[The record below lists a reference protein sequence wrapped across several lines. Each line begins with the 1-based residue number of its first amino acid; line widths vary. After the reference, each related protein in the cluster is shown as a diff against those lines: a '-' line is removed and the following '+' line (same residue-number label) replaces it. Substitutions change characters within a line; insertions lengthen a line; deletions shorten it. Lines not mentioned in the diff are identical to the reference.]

1 MSAILIAD
9 FITMMTSPV
18 EEIKSRLDIVEVLGG
33 YLRLQKTGTNYRA
46 VCPFHSEKSP
56 SFFISP
62 SRQIWHCFGC
72 GKGGDI
78 FGFVKEIENIEFV
91 DALKIL
97 AQKANVE
104 LKPQDPKL
112 QNERQR
118 LLEICELT
126 TKFFEKQLSQSQ
138 KGQQAKDY
146 LLTRGLSQKSFEE
159 WRVGYSPNTWNS
171 LTDFLAEKGYKKD
184 EMAKAGIAIKK
195 ENSFDV
201 YDRFRGRI
209 MFPIFDLNS
218 QVVGFGGR
226 VFEQTEETA
235 KYINTP
241 QTLIY
246 DKSGILYGLNKAKAE
261 IRKEDKCIVVE
272 GYTDAI
278 LSHQAGTK
286 VAVAASGTALTLF
299 QLKLLKRYSDNIFTC
314 FDMDVAGD
322 SATKRGINLAQAQG
336 FNIKVMTLPDGLDP
350 ADFILKEGGEAWK
363 DRINKAKSFL
373 EFYFENT
380 FSKFSAQGGSASG
393 GDTITPEQK
402 SQIAKILLPVIKRIP
417 SNVEQSHWV
426 AELSFRLRAPE
437 NKVWEDLDKISLSIE
452 EQNIEKD
459 AAVSSEL
466 PKKTRKEILEERVL
480 RILFFDPQKVQS
492 AKDYQFKTV
501 LTSQVF
507 ESLKDE
513 GDNFSLENFQK
524 KLSPELCSF
533 VDVLVLANDC
543 EKTFKDLD
551 HNSELS
557 ICLSELKKIDL
568 RERLVNI
575 GLDIKIKE
583 REDKDTT
590 SLVKEFDELSKELV
604 DLEEK

>member
-33 YLRLQKTGTNYRA
+33 YLRLQKTGANYRA
-46 VCPFHSEKSP
+46 VCPFHSEKTP

-112 QNERQR
+112 QSERQR
-118 LLEICELT
+118 LLEICELA
-126 TKFFEKQLSQSQ
+126 TKFFEKQLNQSQ

-146 LLTRGLSQKSFEE
+146 LLSRGLLQESLEE

-171 LTDFLAEKGYKKD
+171 LTDFLSEKGYKKD
-184 EMAKAGIAIKK
+184 EMVKAGVAIKK

-209 MFPIFDLNS
+209 IFPIFDLNS
-218 QVVGFGGR
+218 QVAGFGGR

-246 DKSGILYGLNKAKAE
+246 DKSGILYGLNKAKSE

-278 LSHQAGTK
+278 LSHQAGAKFT
-286 VAVAASGTALTLF
+286 VAASGTALTFF
-299 QLKLLKRYSDNIFTC
+299 QLKILKRYSDNIFTC

-336 FNIKVMTLPDGLDP
+336 FNIKVMTLPEDLDP
-350 ADFILKEGGEAWK
+350 ADFISKEGRDAWV

-380 FSKFSAQGGSASG
+380 FSKF
-393 GDTITPEQK
+393 DKETPEGK
-402 SQIAKILLPVIKRIP
+402 RKISEILLPVIKRIP

-426 AELSFRLRAPE
+426 AELSYRLRAPE
-437 NKVWEDLDKISLSIE
+437 NKVWEDLDKISLSVE
-452 EQNIEKD
+452 EQRMEKD
-459 AAVSSEL
+459 AVVSSEL

-480 RILFFDPQKVQS
+480 RILFFDPQRVS
-492 AKDYQFKTV
+492 SVKDYQFKTV

-507 ESLKDE
+507 NSLKDE
-513 GDNFSLENFQK
+513 GENFNLDNFQK
-524 KLSPELCSF
+524 KLSPELCRF

-557 ICLSELKKIDL
+557 ICLKELKKIDL
-568 RERLVNI
+568 RERLVSL

-583 REDKDTT
+583 KEDKDIT
-590 SLVKEFDELSKELV
+590 SLVEEFDNLSKELV
-604 DLEEK
+604 QLEEN